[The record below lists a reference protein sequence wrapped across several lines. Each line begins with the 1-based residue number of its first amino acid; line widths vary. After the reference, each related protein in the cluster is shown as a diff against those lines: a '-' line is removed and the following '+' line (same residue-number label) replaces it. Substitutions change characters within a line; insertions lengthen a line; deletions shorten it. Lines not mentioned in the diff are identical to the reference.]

1 VVYPHSLFTSDN
13 IATLIIG
20 NNTNNILL
28 LSLRSD
34 FHDRNQKSTE
44 IDTPPLIGTGD
55 KRHFPYAENF
65 EFLKIHRERWPNP
78 IGAKAALG
86 HELERLEF
94 AWMHLDSVRRQA
106 IREAYR
112 KKGEVVPENLDQ
124 RSWRTDVKLVAL
136 VVDSLPK
143 C

>member
-1 VVYPHSLFTSDN
+1 MCNIRFSFFQESCDQVLLIIRAYYYIVYKNYHDNIVVVYPHSLFTSDN

-106 IREAYR
+106 IR
-112 KKGEVVPENLDQ
+112 
-124 RSWRTDVKLVAL
+124 
-136 VVDSLPK
+136 
-143 C
+143 